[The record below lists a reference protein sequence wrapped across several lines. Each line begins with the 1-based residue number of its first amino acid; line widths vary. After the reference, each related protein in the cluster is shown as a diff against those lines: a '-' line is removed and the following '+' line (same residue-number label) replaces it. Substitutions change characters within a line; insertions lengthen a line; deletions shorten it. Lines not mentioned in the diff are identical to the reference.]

1 MANDTVTLTIESED
15 STNELTVPSGLLDI
29 LREQPDEAD
38 TKVVGDIAMFGLAQ
52 RIHSAVHHSQ
62 GEVDD
67 EIADLEE
74 LTLDLFEERFGQ
86 SFGELTGHDH

>member
-1 MANDTVTLTIESED
+1 MASDTVTLTIETEEATD
-15 STNELTVPSGLLDI
+15 ELTVPSGLLDI
-29 LREQPDEAD
+29 LREQPDESD
-38 TKVVGDIAMFGLAQ
+38 PSVIGDIAMFGLAQ

-62 GEVDD
+62 GEPDAD
-67 EIADLEE
+67 IAELEE